1 MDTKKNNKK
10 KMKIVKKP
18 FLQGSPLDSDSW
30 KDALKFFCSTL
41 VMMVAFL
48 FLSSM
53 MMWDSMLL
61 RLLTNGAVLLMALA
75 LFYASGLSKGAAAVN
90 TGEILYL
97 RREEGKPLNAHDQRS
112 SYHPA
117 KGFLVALLGSLPLL
131 LCAILL
137 AVTATQQLHGLS
149 ALPRWLES
157 YTRRGEIGDALAYYG
172 VVAPLNMEGV
182 LRLIVRTAMMPLVSI
197 VGTESSANLLLL
209 ERLSPLVMLVPSL
222 CYGFG
227 YTRGVAA
234 RTQVHSSIA
243 AANRKHKRQ
252 EKKKQQ
258 QRRARGPEQ
267 LN

>member
-1 MDTKKNNKK
+1 MDTRKNNKK

-18 FLQGSPLDSDSW
+18 FLQGAPLDGNSW
-30 KDALKFFCSTL
+30 KDALKFFGSTL

-48 FLSSM
+48 FLSSI
-53 MMWDSMLL
+53 MMWDNLFL
-61 RLLTNGAVLLMALA
+61 RLLTNGAVLLMALV
-75 LFYASGLSKGAAAVN
+75 LFYTSGLSRGAVAVN

-97 RREEGKPLNAHDQRS
+97 RKEEGKPLDAHDLRA

-131 LCAILL
+131 LCSLLL

-149 ALPRWLES
+149 PLPRWLES
-157 YTRRGEIGDALAYYG
+157 YTRRSEIGDALAYYG
-172 VVAPLNMEGV
+172 AVAPLNMEGV
-182 LRLIVRTAMMPLVSI
+182 LRLIVRTAMMPVVSM

-209 ERLSPLVMLVPSL
+209 ERLSPLVMLAPAL